1 MKMMM
6 NSESMMMLKKTGLAL
21 MVVALATGIS
31 AMGAF
36 AQTGNTPEKN
46 STAEKRIIQVS
57 GEAEREVT
65 PDILYISISLKEY
78 FRDNNNRNKVT
89 IDVLER
95 QLHDAAMKAGI
106 AEEDFMINNI
116 SSYNYDWNKKKNDPG
131 FLAAKQ
137 YRIKV
142 TNLNAVN
149 SLFAAVDAKGV
160 QYSNIDGYD
169 YSRKKELEKELKTQA
184 VRDAREKAAYM
195 AEALGDQ
202 LGKALSVNE
211 SGYVNYPQPVMKQY
225 RATMAMSDAAVMES
239 SLDIDFKKVKFSYNV
254 GVVFEL
260 L

>member
-1 MKMMM
+1 MKIDV
-6 NSESMMMLKKTGLAL
+6 KKVMAL
-21 MVVALATGIS
+21 LLLG
-31 AMGAF
+31 AMGHMAI
-36 AQTGNTPEKN
+36 AQTDNTVERN
-46 STAEKRIIQVS
+46 TAERRIIQVA

-65 PDILYISISLKEY
+65 PDILYISISLIEY
-78 FRDNNNRNKVT
+78 FKDSNNRNKVT

-95 QLHDAAMKAGI
+95 QLYDAAMAAGI

-169 YSRKKELEKELKTQA
+169 YSGKKELEKQLKIQA
-184 VRDAREKAAYM
+184 IRDARDRAEYM

-211 SGYVNYPQPVMKQY
+211 SGHVNYPQPVYKQY
-225 RATMAMSDAAVMES
+225 RSAVAMSAES
-239 SLDIDFKKVKFSYNV
+239 AMMDNSLDIDFKKVKFSYSV

>member
-1 MKMMM
+1 MKIDV
-6 NSESMMMLKKTGLAL
+6 KKA
-21 MVVALATGIS
+21 MVLLL
-31 AMGAF
+31 MGAMTHTAI
-36 AQTGNTPEKN
+36 AQTNTEV
-46 STAEKRIIQVS
+46 ERRIIQVS

-78 FRDNNNRNKVT
+78 FKDNNNRNKVT
-89 IDVLER
+89 IDVLEK
-95 QLHDAAMKAGI
+95 QLYNAAMAAGI

-116 SSYNYDWNKKKNDPG
+116 SSYNYDWNKKKDDPG

-142 TNLNAVN
+142 TNLQAVN

-160 QYSNIDGYD
+160 QYSNIDAYD
-169 YSRKKELEKELKTQA
+169 YSGKKELEKELKIQA
-184 VRDAREKAAYM
+184 IKDAKERAEYM
-195 AEALGDQ
+195 AEALGDRV
-202 LGKALSVNE
+202 GKALSVNE
-211 SGYVNYPQPVMKQY
+211 SGHVNYPQPVYKQF
-225 RATMAMSDAAVMES
+225 RSSVAMASDGAMMEN

>member
-1 MKMMM
+1 MKIDVKKMMM
-6 NSESMMMLKKTGLAL
+6 VLLIGAAAHT
-21 MVVALATGIS
+21 
-31 AMGAF
+31 AF
-36 AQTGNTPEKN
+36 AQAGNTVER
-46 STAEKRIIQVS
+46 RIIQVS

-78 FRDNNNRNKVT
+78 FKDNNNRNKVT
-89 IDVLER
+89 IDVLEK
-95 QLHDAAMKAGI
+95 QLYNAAMKAGV

-116 SSYNYDWNKKKNDPG
+116 SSYNYDWDKKKNDPG

-160 QYSNIDGYD
+160 QYSNVDGYD
-169 YSRKKELEKELKTQA
+169 YSGKKELEKELKIQA
-184 VRDAREKAAYM
+184 IKDARERAAYM

-211 SGYVNYPQPVMKQY
+211 SGHVNYPQPVYKQY
-225 RATMAMSDAAVMES
+225 RGAVAMSESAMMDS
-239 SLDIDFKKVKFSYNV
+239 SLDIDFKKVKFSYSV